1 MVEKEGFNVGEITIF
16 GLLTLC
22 LYFGGCHKW
31 ACPKITTKKL
41 TKHRLQEHARIS
53 TVTCSCFFFGACT
66 LSLSNTR
73 IYIRRRIPVG
83 TEKINLPVD
92 QTRDASNIHR

>member
-1 MVEKEGFNVGEITIF
+1 MVEKEGFNVGEITKF

-41 TKHRLQEHARIS
+41 TKHRLQEHASAPAIYVYELPYRS
-53 TVTCSCFFFGACT
+53 TLGRHVLQFRKQSRSFG
-66 LSLSNTR
+66 R
-73 IYIRRRIPVG
+73 
-83 TEKINLPVD
+83 
-92 QTRDASNIHR
+92 

>member
-1 MVEKEGFNVGEITIF
+1 VGNF
-16 GLLTLC
+16 G
-22 LYFGGCHKW
+22 
-31 ACPKITTKKL
+31 ACMFWFVVV
-41 TKHRLQEHARIS
+41 QYRIS